1 MLALQSIKISNFKTF
16 KDFSLDLKSFN
27 AVIGRNSC
35 GKSNFVEALR
45 FIANIAKYGVKT
57 AVMISGGATNIL
69 NSGMGRLKPLEIEI
83 ISNPSMAIS
92 AAKKSFITGF
102 KYSVK
107 LDFAKNNVN
116 YKFEEH
122 LNISFKGEKLYKA
135 EFVNKNQIVT
145 VNSNIKA
152 EKTIED
158 FEKWDAWV
166 FLLNISKKKEW
177 ATFND
182 TIFNDF
188 MLKLMLGQIKDF
200 LSGFSI
206 FNFNPAL
213 AKKTIKVSGNI
224 RLNDDGS
231 NLSEV
236 ANQLFSNDK
245 KHDFL
250 EFINVFAP
258 EIKDIKILNL
268 ADGSV
273 LLSVKELN
281 SNKYIPCSSLSD
293 GTINSICL
301 AAALCNNK
309 SNFIALEEPEKNIH
323 PRLMFSLVKLLKD
336 QAEHKG
342 IQFLITTHN
351 PELVSRLELDDV
363 ILMLKD
369 KNGVSTFKKPSE
381 DNWVNKVINEESLT
395 FEDIFRQELF

>member
-35 GKSNFVEALR
+35 GKSNFVEALK

-69 NSGMGRLKPLEIEI
+69 NSGMGRLEPLEIEI

-122 LNISFKGEKLYKA
+122 LNVSFKGEKLYKA
-135 EFVNKNQIVT
+135 EFTNKNQIVT

-188 MLKLMLGQIKDF
+188 MLKLILGQIKDF

-213 AKKTIKVSGNI
+213 AKKTIKVAGNI

-231 NLSEV
+231 NLSEI
-236 ANQLFSNDK
+236 ANQLFSDDK

-250 EFINVFAP
+250 ELINVFAP

-273 LLSVKELN
+273 LLSVKESNL
-281 SNKYIPCSSLSD
+281 NKYIPCSSLSD

-309 SNFIALEEPEKNIH
+309 SNFITLEEPEKNIH

-342 IQFLITTHN
+342 IQFLLTTHN

-369 KNGVSTFKKPSE
+369 KNGFSTIKRPSE
-381 DNWVNKVINEESLT
+381 DDWVNKVINEESLT